1 MYNLNKILLKE
12 IYFKKSFLIN
22 AALIF
27 QSNSFSLQSLIDSDF
42 AVYMLI
48 HIRLVNKVC
57 KKLKIQFILLI
68 KEKLIQDYNEKLF
81 KKVITYKILLNLT
94 IESHKKLIM
103 SMLIIDIEHHEAI

>member
-12 IYFKKSFLIN
+12 IYFKKLFLIN